1 MPLTEE
7 IEKLK
12 KEREE
17 LMRRIRLERGEHK
30 TKELERRLAQ
40 VERELNEKDNES
52 YRRQY
57 TVFS

>member
-1 MPLTEE
+1 
-7 IEKLK
+7 
-12 KEREE
+12 
-17 LMRRIRLERGEHK
+17 MRQIRLERGEHK